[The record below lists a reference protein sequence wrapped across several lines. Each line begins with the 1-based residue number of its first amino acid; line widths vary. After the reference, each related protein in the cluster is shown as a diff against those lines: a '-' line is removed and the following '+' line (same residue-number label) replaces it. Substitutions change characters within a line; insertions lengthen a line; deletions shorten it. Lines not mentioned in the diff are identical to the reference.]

1 MKKILKFI
9 GKYKIFLVLS
19 VLLATV
25 SVILQLYVPIL
36 FGDAIDQIVAEH
48 QVQFDTMWVLL
59 REILVLVAI
68 SALATWIMNMIN
80 NHMTYHIVQ
89 DIRSQAIHH
98 IQRLPLS
105 YLDRHS
111 SGDIVSRIIADTD
124 ILSDGILLG
133 FTQLFSGIV
142 TIVVTLIFMFSKN
155 FWITL
160 LVIVLTPMS
169 FLIARFI
176 SSRSFEM
183 FHKQSET
190 RGNQTALI
198 DEMIGNQKV
207 VKAFGYEEKASER
220 FAQINADLQ
229 KYSQKAVF
237 YEQSD
242 KPVYAFRK

>member
-1 MKKILKFI
+1 M
-9 GKYKIFLVLS
+9 
-19 VLLATV
+19 
-25 SVILQLYVPIL
+25 PIL

-48 QVQFDTMWVLL
+48 QVQFDAMWILL

-68 SALATWIMNMIN
+68 SALAAWIMNMIN

-89 DIRSQAIHH
+89 DIRSQAIRH

-124 ILSDGILLG
+124 ILSDGI
-133 FTQLFSGIV
+133 FTWIYP
-142 TIVVTLIFMFSKN
+142 VVFRNCNDCCNFDFYVFPKN

-176 SSRSFEM
+176 SSDHLKCFIS
-183 FHKQSET
+183 
-190 RGNQTALI
+190 
-198 DEMIGNQKV
+198 KV
-207 VKAFGYEEKASER
+207 RLEEIRRHSLMK
-220 FAQINADLQ
+220 
-229 KYSQKAVF
+229 
-237 YEQSD
+237 
-242 KPVYAFRK
+242 

>member
-48 QVQFDTMWVLL
+48 QVQFDAMWILL

-89 DIRSQAIHH
+89 DIRSQAIRH

-111 SGDIVSRIIADTD
+111 SE
-124 ILSDGILLG
+124 IL
-133 FTQLFSGIV
+133 
-142 TIVVTLIFMFSKN
+142 
-155 FWITL
+155 
-160 LVIVLTPMS
+160 
-169 FLIARFI
+169 
-176 SSRSFEM
+176 
-183 FHKQSET
+183 
-190 RGNQTALI
+190 
-198 DEMIGNQKV
+198 
-207 VKAFGYEEKASER
+207 
-220 FAQINADLQ
+220 
-229 KYSQKAVF
+229 
-237 YEQSD
+237 
-242 KPVYAFRK
+242 

>member
-133 FTQLFSGIV
+133 FTQLFSWNCNDCC
-142 TIVVTLIFMFSKN
+142 N
-155 FWITL
+155 FNFY
-160 LVIVLTPMS
+160 VFQE
-169 FLIARFI
+169 FLDHTSGHCADTNEFL
-176 SSRSFEM
+176 
-183 FHKQSET
+183 
-190 RGNQTALI
+190 NC
-198 DEMIGNQKV
+198 
-207 VKAFGYEEKASER
+207 
-220 FAQINADLQ
+220 QIYFVQ
-229 KYSQKAVF
+229 II
-237 YEQSD
+237 
-242 KPVYAFRK
+242 